1 MCFLPWAPS
10 APPSPCSFPCS
21 SSVQSPLRSLEKFL
35 LLTLRLRVRLAFLH
49 EVHFEAFGRFDLLG
63 YIGHSAPD
71 PQPSLHPLLFHV
83 LAPLVRRRARRLVQ
97 LVLTLRYLGDIRDR
111 SSPVLPNCLRDT
123 SRGRPGL
130 EFMHVVEHDPHP
142 VVVFLADIGPIHITA
157 LRDPH
162 PTCARAAIQSSVRRT
177 QVLSRLVEL
186 VGAAA
191 ASQA

>member
-10 APPSPCSFPCS
+10 APHSPCSFPCS

-83 LAPLVRRRARRLVQ
+83 LAPLVRRRARRLRSEEHTSELQ
-97 LVLTLRYLGDIRDR
+97 SLRHLVCRLLLEKKKLT
-111 SSPVLPNCLRDT
+111 C
-123 SRGRPGL
+123 
-130 EFMHVVEHDPHP
+130 E
-142 VVVFLADIGPIHITA
+142 
-157 LRDPH
+157 
-162 PTCARAAIQSSVRRT
+162 
-177 QVLSRLVEL
+177 
-186 VGAAA
+186 
-191 ASQA
+191 